1 MEARECAFPLREVMG
16 IPTFN
21 WNPNE
26 SIEQIIPLR
35 SRAKVIPVGS
45 RKGGDGRH
53 RSERGREKRGG
64 REDGKERVSVLS
76 CGRRRTMPARADGEE
91 SLSDFLGE
99 MDELDYSVYLGSEL
113 IVTDTRTVDG
123 PGVF

>member
-1 MEARECAFPLREVMG
+1 
-16 IPTFN
+16 
-21 WNPNE
+21 
-26 SIEQIIPLR
+26 
-35 SRAKVIPVGS
+35 VIPVGY

-99 MDELDYSVYLGSEL
+99 MDELVYSVYLGSEL
-113 IVTDTRTVDG
+113 IVIDTRTVDG